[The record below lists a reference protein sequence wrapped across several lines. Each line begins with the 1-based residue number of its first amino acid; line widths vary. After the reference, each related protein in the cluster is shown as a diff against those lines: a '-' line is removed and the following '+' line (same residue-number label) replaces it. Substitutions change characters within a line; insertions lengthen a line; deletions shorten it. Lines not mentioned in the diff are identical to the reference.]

1 MSIANTTSM
10 GIQDFQGAVANGTMT
25 AAEVVSVLDSRIAR
39 RQAANKPLVARVVEY
54 RNELVSSI
62 NALGGASI
70 PAVPVPSYHKAQANN
85 TLPTTPDDLADVVF
99 ATVGAA
105 GIGNVIS
112 RLTARLIGA

>member
-1 MSIANTTSM
+1 MSITNTQSM
-10 GIQDFQGAVANGTMT
+10 GIKEFQAAVSNGAMT
-25 AAEVVSVLDSRIAR
+25 AAEVVTVLDQRIAK
-39 RQAANKPLVARVVEY
+39 RQAANKPLVSRVVEY
-54 RNELVSSI
+54 RNELVASI

-70 PAVPVPSYHKAQANN
+70 PAVPVPTYAKANAA
-85 TLPTTPDDLADVVF
+85 LPTAPDDLADVVF